1 MDNIGVIP
9 RFLIFF
15 DSMLKVIIFDFDGT
29 LADTIDVLLSITNRL
44 SVEFG
49 FKSATKEELAQLIN
63 LTSWQILMYSGISIF
78 KLPLLI
84 RKLKAELRSEIP
96 NIQLFPGIKEVLL
109 ELKNSGFQ
117 LGIITSNSR
126 ENVLVSMKKNGLQ
139 DTFDF
144 IYSGTTFGKHKVIN
158 RWLKKQNINREQVV
172 YVGDEIR
179 DIDAAKKTRIKVIAV
194 GWGFNSQET
203 LAAHNPDF
211 LIEKPQEL
219 IEVIHNLNEL

>member
-1 MDNIGVIP
+1 MIE
-9 RFLIFF
+9 
-15 DSMLKVIIFDFDGT
+15 VIIFDFDGT

-49 FKSATKEELAQLIN
+49 FKSATKEELAQLSN
-63 LTSWQILMYSGISIF
+63 LTAWQILRYSGISIF

-84 RKLKAELRSEIP
+84 RRLKTELRSEIP

-109 ELKNSGFQ
+109 KLKNSGFQ

-126 ENVLVSMKKNGLQ
+126 DNVLVSIQNNGLQ
-139 DTFDF
+139 DSFDF

-158 RWLKKQNINREQVV
+158 RWLKEHRIKPEQVI

-179 DIDAAKKTRIKVIAV
+179 DIEAARKTRIKVIAV
-194 GWGFNSQET
+194 GWGFNSREA
-203 LAAHNPDF
+203 LVAHNPDF
-211 LIEKPQEL
+211 FLESPQEL
-219 IEVIHNLNEL
+219 IGAIHNLNEL